1 MVLYTLSH
9 IFSPGLVVITGP
21 MFSGK
26 STELIRRLTIAKIA
40 KLPVLVFKP
49 ARDTRTQSQICSRD
63 GCCIAATNVQHP
75 QEILAQCGTARVIGI
90 DEAHFF
96 EDGLPEVAMTL
107 ARSGKQVIISGL
119 NLDFQE
125 RPFACIPNL
134 LALADEI
141 VQVHALCTACNERL
155 ATRSQR
161 LTGGNEQYEV
171 GDSEYA
177 PRCLKCY
184 QPAEVGE

>member
-1 MVLYTLSH
+1 M
-9 IFSPGLVVITGP
+9 FSPGLVVITGP

-40 KLPVLVFKP
+40 KLPVQVFKP
-49 ARDTRTQSQICSRD
+49 TRDTRTQSQICSRD
-63 GCCIAATNVQHP
+63 GCCIACTDVSDP
-75 QEILAQCGTARVIGI
+75 QQILELAGDARVVGI

-96 EDGLPEVAMTL
+96 EGGLAPVAMTL
-107 ARSGKQVIISGL
+107 ARQGKQVIISGL

-125 RPFACIPNL
+125 RPFPCIPEL

-141 VQVHALCTACNERL
+141 VQLHALCTACNERL

-161 LTGGNEQYEV
+161 LTGGEERYQV

-177 PRCLKCY
+177 PRCFICFK
-184 QPAEVGE
+184 VSS

>member
-1 MVLYTLSH
+1 M
-9 IFSPGLVVITGP
+9 FSPGLVVITGP

-40 KLPVLVFKP
+40 KLSVLVFKP
-49 ARDTRTQSQICSRD
+49 TRDTRTTTQICSRD
-63 GCCIAATNVQHP
+63 GCCINAINVTHP
-75 QEILAQCGTARVIGI
+75 REMIELAKDARVVGI

-96 EDGLPEVAMTL
+96 DDGLPAVAMQL
-107 ARSGKQVIISGL
+107 ARSGKQVIVSGL

-125 RPFACIPNL
+125 RPFPGIPEL
-134 LALADEI
+134 LALADQI
-141 VQVHALCTACNERL
+141 VQVHAICTACNERL

-161 LTGGNEQYEV
+161 LVGGAERYQV

-177 PRCLKCY
+177 PRCLTCFEW
-184 QPAEVGE
+184 QTSFNDHV

>member
-1 MVLYTLSH
+1 M
-9 IFSPGLVVITGP
+9 FSPGLVVITGP

-49 ARDTRTQSQICSRD
+49 TRDTRTQAQICSRD
-63 GCCIAATNVQHP
+63 GCCIAATVVNNP
-75 QEILAQCGTARVIGI
+75 QEILAQSESARVIGI

-96 EDGLPEVAMTL
+96 EDGLPDVAMKL

-125 RPFACIPNL
+125 RPFASMPEL

-161 LTGGNEQYEV
+161 LIGGNERYQV

-177 PRCLKCY
+177 PRCLMCY
-184 QPAEVGE
+184 IPSA

>member
-1 MVLYTLSH
+1 M
-9 IFSPGLVVITGP
+9 FSPGLVVITGP

-40 KLPVLVFKP
+40 KLPVQVFKP
-49 ARDTRTQSQICSRD
+49 LRDTRTETQICSRD
-63 GCCIAATNVQHP
+63 GCCINATNVESP
-75 QEILAQCGTARVIGI
+75 MEILDLAESARVVGI

-96 EDGLPEVAMTL
+96 DAGLPDVVMQL

-125 RPFACIPNL
+125 RPFPGIPEL

-141 VQVHALCTACNERL
+141 VQVYALCTACNERR

-161 LTGGNEQYEV
+161 LVGGEERYQV

-177 PRCLKCY
+177 PRCLTCF
-184 QPAEVGE
+184 QIS

>member
-1 MVLYTLSH
+1 M
-9 IFSPGLVVITGP
+9 FSPGLVVITGP

-40 KLPVLVFKP
+40 KLPVVVFKP

-63 GCCIAATNVQHP
+63 GCCIASTDVSDPRH
-75 QEILAQCGTARVIGI
+75 ILELSREARVVGI

-96 EDGLPEVAMTL
+96 DSGLPEVAMYL
-107 ARSGKQVIISGL
+107 ARQGKQVIIAGL

-125 RPFACIPNL
+125 RPFPCIPEL

-141 VQVHALCTACNERL
+141 VQVYALCTACNERL

-161 LTGGNEQYEV
+161 LVGGEERYQV

-177 PRCLKCY
+177 PRCLICFKV
-184 QPAEVGE
+184 AGS

>member
-1 MVLYTLSH
+1 M
-9 IFSPGLVVITGP
+9 FSPGLVVITGP

-26 STELIRRLTIAKIA
+26 STELIRRLTIANIA
-40 KLPVLVFKP
+40 KLPVVVYKP
-49 ARDTRTQSQICSRD
+49 ARDTRTATQICSRD
-63 GCCIAATNVQHP
+63 GCCIAATTVAHP
-75 QEILAQCGTARVIGI
+75 RDMLPLSADARVVGI

-107 ARSGKQVIISGL
+107 ARAGKQVIVAGL

-125 RPFACIPNL
+125 RPFACIPAL
-134 LALADEI
+134 LALAEEI
-141 VQVHALCTACNERL
+141 VQMHALCTACYERP

-161 LTGGNEQYEV
+161 LAGGMEQYQV

-177 PRCLKCY
+177 PRCLVCY
-184 QPAEVGE
+184 RPTT

>member
-1 MVLYTLSH
+1 M
-9 IFSPGLVVITGP
+9 FSPGLVVITGP

-63 GCCIAATNVQHP
+63 GCCISAENINHP
-75 QEILAQCGTARVIGI
+75 KDILTQSENARVIGV

-125 RPFACIPNL
+125 RPFASMPAL

-161 LTGGNEQYEV
+161 LVGGSERYEV
-171 GDSEYA
+171 GDTEYA
-177 PRCLKCY
+177 PRCLICY
-184 QPAEVGE
+184 KPTA

>member
-1 MVLYTLSH
+1 M
-9 IFSPGLVVITGP
+9 FSPGLVVITGP

-40 KLPVLVFKP
+40 KLPVRVFKP
-49 ARDTRTQSQICSRD
+49 ARDTRTESQICSRD
-63 GCCIAATNVQHP
+63 GCCISATNVQDP
-75 QEILAQCGTARVIGI
+75 REILDSASDARVIGI

-96 EDGLPEVAMTL
+96 EGELPEVAMLL
-107 ARSGKQVIISGL
+107 ARQGKQVIIAGL

-125 RPFACIPNL
+125 RPFACIPAL

-161 LTGGNEQYEV
+161 LVGGEERYQV
-171 GDSEYA
+171 GDAEYA
-177 PRCLKCY
+177 PRCLLCFK
-184 QPAEVGE
+184 VSS

>member
-1 MVLYTLSH
+1 MFAPSL
-9 IFSPGLVVITGP
+9 IVITGP

-40 KLPVLVFKP
+40 KLPVFVVKP
-49 ARDTRTQSQICSRD
+49 ARDTRAPEQICSRD
-63 GCCIAATNVQHP
+63 GCCLSAVTVSHPSEIIARA
-75 QEILAQCGTARVIGI
+75 ADARVVGI

-96 EDGLPEVAMTL
+96 NSGLPDVCMRL
-107 ARSGKQVIISGL
+107 VRLGKQVIVSGL

-125 RPFACIPNL
+125 RPFPGIPEL

-141 VQVHALCTACNERL
+141 VHVRAICTACNERL

-161 LTGGNEQYEV
+161 LSGGVETYEV

-177 PRCLKCY
+177 PRCLHCFEIPLSEDKN
-184 QPAEVGE
+184 

>member
-1 MVLYTLSH
+1 M
-9 IFSPGLVVITGP
+9 FQPGLIVITGP

-40 KLPVLVFKP
+40 KLPIAVFKP
-49 ARDTRTQSQICSRD
+49 AKDTRTHTEICARD
-63 GCCIAATNVQHP
+63 GGCISATIIQHP
-75 QEILAQCGTARVIGI
+75 RDMFDYAVDARVVGI

-96 EDGLPEVAMTL
+96 DDGLPEIAMRL
-107 ARSGKQVIISGL
+107 ARLGKQVIISGL

-125 RPFACIPNL
+125 RPFACMPNL

-141 VQVHALCTACNERL
+141 VHVRALCTACNERY

-161 LTGGNEQYEV
+161 IKGGQEQYQI
-171 GDSEYA
+171 GDLEYA
-177 PRCLKCY
+177 PRCLMCF
-184 QPAEVGE
+184 ELSS

>member
-1 MVLYTLSH
+1 M
-9 IFSPGLVVITGP
+9 FSPGLVVITGP

-40 KLPVLVFKP
+40 KLPVQVFKP

-63 GCCIAATNVQHP
+63 GCCIASIDVGDP
-75 QEILAQCGTARVIGI
+75 GEILELARDARVIGI

-96 EDGLPEVAMTL
+96 NDGLPEVAMHL
-107 ARSGKQVIISGL
+107 ARQGKQVIVAGL

-125 RPFACIPNL
+125 RPFPCIPEL

-141 VQVHALCTACNERL
+141 VQVYALCTACNVRL

-161 LTGGNEQYEV
+161 LAGGQERYQV
-171 GDSEYA
+171 GDTEYA
-177 PRCLKCY
+177 PRCLTCFTVTTIEKS
-184 QPAEVGE
+184 

>member
-1 MVLYTLSH
+1 M
-9 IFSPGLVVITGP
+9 FNPGLVVITGP

-40 KLPVLVFKP
+40 KRDVLIFKP
-49 ARDTRTQSQICSRD
+49 GRDTRTAEEICTRNGS
-63 GCCIAATNVQHP
+63 CIAATIVSSAV
-75 QEILAQCGTARVIGI
+75 EIIPFAANAQVIGI

-96 EDGLPEVAMTL
+96 EDDLPGVAMQL
-107 ARSGKQVIISGL
+107 ARTGKQVIVAGL

-125 RPFACIPNL
+125 RPFPCIPHL

-141 VQVHALCTACNERL
+141 VHVHALCTACNERL

-161 LTGGNEQYEV
+161 LMGGDERYMV
-171 GDSEYA
+171 GDTEYA
-177 PRCLKCY
+177 ARCLQCFVP
-184 QPAEVGE
+184 PARVV

>member
-1 MVLYTLSH
+1 M
-9 IFSPGLVVITGP
+9 FNPGLVVITGP

-40 KLPVLVFKP
+40 KREVLIFKP
-49 ARDTRTQSQICSRD
+49 GRDTRNVEAVCTR
-63 GCCIAATNVQHP
+63 GGTCIAATTVVSSV
-75 QEILAQCGTARVIGI
+75 EILPLAQSAHVVGI

-96 EDGLPEVAMTL
+96 EDDLPFVAMQL
-107 ARSGKQVIISGL
+107 ARAGKQVIVAGL

-125 RPFACIPNL
+125 RPFAHMPHL

-141 VQVHALCTACNERL
+141 VHVHALCTACNERL

-161 LTGGNEQYEV
+161 LVGGQDRYQV

-177 PRCLKCY
+177 ARCLQCFV
-184 QPAEVGE
+184 PPDRVV

>member
-1 MVLYTLSH
+1 M
-9 IFSPGLVVITGP
+9 FSPGLVVITGP

-40 KLPVLVFKP
+40 KLPVQVFKP
-49 ARDTRTQSQICSRD
+49 ARDTRTASQICSRD
-63 GCCIAATNVQHP
+63 GCCISAINVSGP
-75 QEILAQCGTARVIGI
+75 ADILELAKDARVVGI

-96 EDGLPEVAMTL
+96 EESLGTIAMTL
-107 ARSGKQVIISGL
+107 ARSGKQVIIAGL

-125 RPFACIPNL
+125 RPFACIPEL

-161 LTGGNEQYEV
+161 LLGGQERYQV
-171 GDSEYA
+171 GDTEYA
-177 PRCLKCY
+177 PRCLHCFK
-184 QPAEVGE
+184 PS

>member
-1 MVLYTLSH
+1 M
-9 IFSPGLVVITGP
+9 FSPGLVVITGP

-40 KLPVLVFKP
+40 KLPVVVFKP
-49 ARDTRTQSQICSRD
+49 ARDTRTESQICSRD
-63 GCCIAATNVQHP
+63 GCCIAATNVSDP
-75 QEILAQCGTARVIGI
+75 QQILELAVEARVIGI

-96 EDGLPEVAMTL
+96 ESGLAPVAMYL
-107 ARSGKQVIISGL
+107 ARQGKQVIIAGL

-125 RPFACIPNL
+125 RPFPCIPEL

-161 LTGGNEQYEV
+161 LMGGEERYEV
-171 GDSEYA
+171 GDTEYA
-177 PRCLKCY
+177 PRCLLCFKISS
-184 QPAEVGE
+184 

>member
-1 MVLYTLSH
+1 M
-9 IFSPGLVVITGP
+9 FQPGLIVITGP

-40 KLPVLVFKP
+40 KLPIVVFKP
-49 ARDTRTQSQICSRD
+49 AKDTRTHTEICARD
-63 GCCIAATNVQHP
+63 GGCIPATIVQHP
-75 QEILAQCGTARVIGI
+75 DDMVALAADARVVGI

-96 EDGLPEVAMTL
+96 DNGLPEVAMHM
-107 ARSGKQVIISGL
+107 ARSGKHVVISGL

-125 RPFACIPNL
+125 RPFACMPTL

-141 VQVHALCTACNERL
+141 IHVRALCTACNERY

-161 LTGGNEQYEV
+161 LVGGHDQYEI
-171 GDSEYA
+171 GDQEYA
-177 PRCLKCY
+177 PRCLHCF
-184 QPAEVGE
+184 QLPA

>member
-1 MVLYTLSH
+1 M
-9 IFSPGLVVITGP
+9 FGPGLIVITGP

-40 KLPVLVFKP
+40 KLSVVVFKP
-49 ARDTRTQSQICSRD
+49 RRDTRTAAEICSRD
-63 GCCIAATNVQHP
+63 GSCIAATIVQHP
-75 QEILAQCGTARVIGI
+75 HEMIEQAGDARVVGI

-96 EDGLPEVAMTL
+96 ESQLPEVAMRL
-107 ARSGKQVIISGL
+107 ARSGKLVIVSGL

-125 RPFACIPNL
+125 RPFPGIPEL

-141 VQVHALCTACNERL
+141 VHVRALCTACNQRY

-161 LTGGNEQYEV
+161 LMGGQERYEV

-177 PRCLKCY
+177 PRCLSCF
-184 QPAEVGE
+184 ELSS

>member
-1 MVLYTLSH
+1 M
-9 IFSPGLVVITGP
+9 FGPGLIVITGP

-40 KLPVLVFKP
+40 KLPVAVFKP
-49 ARDTRTQSQICSRD
+49 SRDTRTSTEICSRD
-63 GCCIAATNVQHP
+63 GSCISATIVEHP
-75 QEILAQCGTARVIGI
+75 REIFERSQTARVVGI

-96 EDGLPEVAMTL
+96 EEGLPEVSMRL
-107 ARSGKQVIISGL
+107 ARSGKLVIVSGL

-125 RPFACIPNL
+125 RPFACIPVL

-141 VQVHALCTACNERL
+141 VQVRALCTACNERS

-161 LTGGNEQYEV
+161 LVGGQERYEV
-171 GDSEYA
+171 GDCEYA
-177 PRCLKCY
+177 PRCLTCFE
-184 QPAEVGE
+184 QPA

>member
-1 MVLYTLSH
+1 M
-9 IFSPGLVVITGP
+9 FSPGLVVITGP

-40 KLPVLVFKP
+40 KLPVQVFKP

-63 GCCIAATNVQHP
+63 GCCITSTDVGDP
-75 QEILAQCGTARVIGI
+75 SEILDLAREARVIGI

-96 EDGLPEVAMTL
+96 SGGLPEVAMRL
-107 ARSGKQVIISGL
+107 ARQGKQVIIAGL

-125 RPFACIPNL
+125 RPFPIIPEL

-141 VQVHALCTACNERL
+141 VQVYPLCTACNERL

-161 LTGGNEQYEV
+161 LVGGQERYQV

-177 PRCLKCY
+177 PRCLTCFK
-184 QPAEVGE
+184 VT